1 MKKMEKLVALAC
13 TLAMG
18 VSLAACAPSGSG
30 STPSNTSGSGTPSP
44 APADKIVLRYADTV
58 NDNDVDGLGAA
69 KFNELVQE
77 ATNGQVEIQWYGSGT
92 LGSDID
98 ITQACISGT
107 VDIAKCSS
115 GNLAGFSSALA
126 WTELPG
132 LFNSLEECR
141 NVLNSDIRDTI
152 VETMYNDIGCYP
164 LMLGSLAASA
174 PIPRYTSPLIWP
186 AQSCAVPVLRWKWP
200 CSPPGK
206 RVPLR
211 WLSLSCTAPCS
222 RI

>member
-77 ATNGQVEIQWYGSGT
+77 ATNG
-92 LGSDID
+92 
-98 ITQACISGT
+98 
-107 VDIAKCSS
+107 
-115 GNLAGFSSALA
+115 
-126 WTELPG
+126 
-132 LFNSLEECR
+132 
-141 NVLNSDIRDTI
+141 
-152 VETMYNDIGCYP
+152 
-164 LMLGSLAASA
+164 
-174 PIPRYTSPLIWP
+174 
-186 AQSCAVPVLRWKWP
+186 
-200 CSPPGK
+200 
-206 RVPLR
+206 
-211 WLSLSCTAPCS
+211 
-222 RI
+222 